1 MDKIEIKNAIII
13 DGSGS
18 TPYIGNIYLDKGKIL
33 AITHGETLDSD
44 ISIDA
49 FGKIVIPGFIDLHTH
64 SDVSFLVP

>member
-1 MDKIEIKNAIII
+1 MLGIV
-13 DGSGS
+13 
-18 TPYIGNIYLDKGKIL
+18 GNLYLNNGKIF
-33 AITHGETLDSD
+33 AITHWETLDSD